1 MAAKTPEQVRT
12 ECPYCGKI
20 CKDYHPDLC
29 DFNPDVQKRM
39 KDLIGLT
46 FSVQNLYVRVTE
58 EVPGRVQNLY
68 VRVTEVVPGME
79 KPIMATILTY
89 EKKNDELTAS
99 VQSARLHYASV
110 IDRDYLDSSEYND
123 VANSLIEDLKRSMI

>member
-1 MAAKTPEQVRT
+1 MN
-12 ECPYCGKI
+12 CPYCGKI
-20 CKDYHPDLC
+20 CKDYHPNLC
-29 DFNPDVQKRM
+29 DFNPNVQKRM

-46 FSVQNLYVRVTE
+46 F
-58 EVPGRVQNLY
+58 RVQNLY

-99 VQSARLHYASV
+99 IQTAKLHYASAV
-110 IDRDYLDSSEYND
+110 GREYNVSEEYED
-123 VANSLIEDLKRSMI
+123 MANKLIEDIRRSII